1 MWRLIGIVIVLLIY
15 LIFIILNQDTRGVVS
30 LGFTRFEGVHTYI
43 ITSFAFGA
51 GVIIA
56 EIFSIIA
63 RFKRHKKRKIKA
75 AKMSAGAIAGAMRD
89 AEAVSIDSAE
99 KNVDADKKE

>member
-30 LGFTRFEGVHTYI
+30 LGFVKFEGVHTYI
-43 ITSFAFGA
+43 ITFFAFGA

-63 RFKRHKKRKIKA
+63 RFKRRKKRKIKN
-75 AKMSAGAIAGAMRD
+75 AKMSAGAAGA
-89 AEAVSIDSAE
+89 ETPSIAAPETDG
-99 KNVDADKKE
+99 DIGKKE